1 MMIRL
6 VLFQTG
12 FLIVSFCSAQ
22 TVFELS
28 REEKRKSD
36 LQPRFFLSTSL
47 GPVSPTEVNLFID
60 RYIVDKIGSSYVSFG
75 SSDISAVGMVG
86 MGLSIPFNKVLQTKV
101 FLEYAGASKTVRLDN
116 TTERFAINRFAPVVL
131 IDYYFFTSGFSS
143 VYIEGGTYYGFTSF
157 RSTEANG
164 LGLRFALGYS
174 WHRPQT
180 IWELFV
186 GVDFPEKSAA
196 EGTNQIST
204 IDLTAPI
211 FGFRIIF

>member
-1 MMIRL
+1 MTRFF
-6 VLFQTG
+6 LFQIY
-12 FLIVSFCSAQ
+12 FLIATVNSAQ
-22 TVFELS
+22 TVFELP

-36 LQPRFFLSTSL
+36 LQPRFFLSTAL

-60 RYIVDKIGSSYVSFG
+60 RYIVNKIGSSYISFG
-75 SSDISAVGMVG
+75 SSDISAVGLVG
-86 MGLSIPFNKVLQTKV
+86 LGLSIPISKVVQTKT

-157 RSTEANG
+157 RRTEANG
-164 LGLRFALGYS
+164 LGWRFALGYS

-180 IWELFV
+180 IWELSF
-186 GVDFPEKSAA
+186 GVDFPEKNANES
-196 EGTNQIST
+196 TNQIST
-204 IDLTAPI
+204 IDLAAPL